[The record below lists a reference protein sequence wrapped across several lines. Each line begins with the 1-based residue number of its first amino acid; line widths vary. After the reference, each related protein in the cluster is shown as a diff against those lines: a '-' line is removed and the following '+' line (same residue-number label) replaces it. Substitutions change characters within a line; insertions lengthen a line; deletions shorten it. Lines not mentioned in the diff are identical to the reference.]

1 MSIRREPPD
10 IRFQWRP
17 ALTDIRFRPARVDI
31 ENRAADIDIDRWQVW
46 SDISAKSPSEWMRLS
61 TQRSR
66 EQFLEN
72 IARRAAEGD
81 RIGNLAAHERNVY
94 GDIAFGRFLDE
105 SRVEWNVGIV
115 PEHRPSVRV
124 TTYRPV
130 IRVETHRP
138 EIDFNPQVLSI
149 EVSLG
154 FVDID
159 VKGRLV
165 DRSV

>member
-10 IRFQWRP
+10 IRIHWRP
-17 ALTDIRFRPARVDI
+17 GLTDIRFRPAKVDI
-31 ENRAADIDIDRWQVW
+31 ENRAADIDIDWRQVW
-46 SDISAKSPSEWMRLS
+46 SDIGAKSPSEWARLS
-61 TQRSR
+61 AQKNR
-66 EQFLEN
+66 EQFLEGL
-72 IARRAAEGD
+72 ARKAAEGD

-94 GDIAFGRFLDE
+94 GDIAFQRFLDE
-105 SRVEWNVGIV
+105 SRVEWNIGVM
-115 PEHRPSVRV
+115 PEHRLSIRV

-149 EVSLG
+149 EVSPG

-159 VKGRLV
+159 VRGRLV